1 MTRASGLQLYRA
13 TLAGLALIA
22 LASTPALAQNA
33 TSPILNQYANARGAW
48 FDAIWPFAN
57 GLFALLATIEFA
69 WSMAILA
76 LERADLQTF
85 LAGFV
90 RKIMWIGAFFTLLTF
105 GPTWIPAIID
115 SFIDLGA
122 AAGNGGAPLTPS
134 LVFQRGI
141 EIAGRLMDGAGAAMF
156 ITNFGASLAL
166 VASALLVM
174 LAFVMVT
181 IQFVVAMVES
191 YIVVAAGL
199 IFLGFGGSRWTVPY
213 VERYI
218 ALAVA
223 VGVKIMVLYLLIGLG
238 MAVSEGWIDS
248 AIAVPEQLSPGMS
261 ALEIVGSALIFG
273 MLCWQAPKLVSGL
286 LGGAPSLGAGDA
298 LSSAAGPAALAA
310 GGAVL
315 ASAAAGSVI
324 ARVAAAA
331 NAGASRGGTSTTPGG
346 GGGGNGGGGSGGPGV
361 GTGGIGVGGR
371 PGGGSAAVAPPQPA
385 SSGAAA
391 SNTSSPA
398 SASRAVPPPAA
409 STASAASAR
418 PASAR
423 PASAGAAQAPTGAS
437 GSSGSTT
444 GQDPTA
450 ATGSKPAVAPP
461 RESAWRRASRAS
473 SDAQRMLDRLTPP
486 DGPPPTPPPLRLGGG
501 DL

>member
-1 MTRASGLQLYRA
+1 MTMRRRHLRESPLLVLGLLLWLGTGTA
-13 TLAGLALIA
+13 F
-22 LASTPALAQNA
+22 AQNA
-33 TSPILNQYANARGAW
+33 TSPILAQYANARGAW
-48 FDAIWPFAN
+48 FEAIWPFAN

-156 ITNFGASLAL
+156 ISNFGASLAL

-213 VERYI
+213 VERYV
-218 ALAVA
+218 ALAVT
-223 VGVKIMVLYLLIGLG
+223 VGVKIMVLYLLVGLG

-248 AIAVPEQLSPGMS
+248 AIAVPEQPSPGMS

-298 LSSAAGPAALAA
+298 LNSAAGPAALVA

-331 NAGASRGGTSTTPGG
+331 NAGGASRGSPSPTPTGRGG
-346 GGGGNGGGGSGGPGV
+346 GGGSSGGGGNGPGFG
-361 GTGGIGVGGR
+361 GTGMGGR
-371 PGGGSAAVAPPQPA
+371 PGGGVTSVAPPQPTTST
-385 SSGAAA
+385 SSAA
-391 SNTSSPA
+391 SAAVPSN
-398 SASRAVPPPAA
+398 ASRAVPPPASSA
-409 STASAASAR
+409 AGTASFSAAQPS
-418 PASAR
+418 SS
-423 PASAGAAQAPTGAS
+423 ASAGGRTGTSAD
-437 GSSGSTT
+437 
-444 GQDPTA
+444 QNATA
-450 ATGSKPAVAPP
+450 AAKPAAAPK
-461 RESAWRRASRAS
+461 RETAWSRASRAS
-473 SDAQRMLDRLTPP
+473 ADTQRMFDRLTPP

-501 DL
+501 DT

>member
-1 MTRASGLQLYRA
+1 MMRRTQLRARPLLWIGL
-13 TLAGLALIA
+13 GLCVGVQ
-22 LASTPALAQNA
+22 TALAQNA
-33 TSPILNQYANARGAW
+33 TSPILAQYANARGAW

-213 VERYI
+213 VERYV

-223 VGVKIMVLYLLIGLG
+223 VGVKIMVLYLLVGLG
-238 MAVSEGWIDS
+238 MAVSEGWIES
-248 AIAVPEQLSPGMS
+248 AIAVPEQPSPGMS

-298 LSSAAGPAALAA
+298 LSSAAGPAALVA
-310 GGAVL
+310 GGA
-315 ASAAAGSVI
+315 GVI
-324 ARVAAAA
+324 ATGVGIGFGISARSKWNDAKQACPASTCQNPGQLQLGKDAGTAADISTVFIIVGAVGIV
-331 NAGASRGGTSTTPGG
+331 AGATLFFTAPNDEKRAAQERRVVVSPWVA
-346 GGGGNGGGGSGGPGV
+346 SGA
-361 GTGGIGVGGR
+361 GGIGVGG
-371 PGGGSAAVAPPQPA
+371 A
-385 SSGAAA
+385 
-391 SNTSSPA
+391 
-398 SASRAVPPPAA
+398 
-409 STASAASAR
+409 
-418 PASAR
+418 
-423 PASAGAAQAPTGAS
+423 
-437 GSSGSTT
+437 
-444 GQDPTA
+444 
-450 ATGSKPAVAPP
+450 
-461 RESAWRRASRAS
+461 
-473 SDAQRMLDRLTPP
+473 L
-486 DGPPPTPPPLRLGGG
+486 
-501 DL
+501 

>member
-1 MTRASGLQLYRA
+1 M
-13 TLAGLALIA
+13 AL
-22 LASTPALAQNA
+22 LASAPLLGQNA
-33 TSPILNQYANARGAW
+33 TSPILNQYANARVAW

-85 LAGFV
+85 LAGFIQ
-90 RKIMWIGAFFTLLTF
+90 KIMWIGAFFTLLTF
-105 GPTWIPAIID
+105 GPVWVPAIID
-115 SFIDLGA
+115 SFVTLGA
-122 AAGNGGAPLTPS
+122 NAGNGGAPLTPS

-156 ITNFGASLAL
+156 ITNIAAGFAL

-174 LAFVMVT
+174 LSFVMVT

-213 VERYI
+213 VERYL

-238 MAVSEGWIDS
+238 MVVSEGWIAS
-248 AIAVPEQLSPGMS
+248 AIAVPEQPSPGMS

-286 LGGAPSLGAGDA
+286 LGGAPSLSAGDA
-298 LSSAAGPAALAA
+298 IASTAGPAALVA

-315 ASAAAGSVI
+315 AGAAASGAI

-331 NAGASRGGTSTTPGG
+331 GAGGAGRGSAPPSL
-346 GGGGNGGGGSGGPGV
+346 GGGGNGGGGNGGGSGG
-361 GTGGIGVGGR
+361 GGNGGGSGAGAR
-371 PGGGSAAVAPPQPA
+371 PGGGAAPVSPPMQGVAGGSAGAPA
-385 SSGAAA
+385 
-391 SNTSSPA
+391 T
-398 SASRAVPPPAA
+398 ASRAVPPPSTNPGTA
-409 STASAASAR
+409 STASTAAGPT
-418 PASAR
+418 PAAAAERAVS
-423 PASAGAAQAPTGAS
+423 PPSGAAT
-437 GSSGSTT
+437 SSGSRASSGT
-444 GQDPTA
+444 GA
-450 ATGSKPAVAPP
+450 ASSADARPNAAAGPS
-461 RESAWRRASRAS
+461 RESAWRRASRTS
-473 SDAQRMLDRLTPP
+473 SDAQRMIDRLAPP
-486 DGPPPTPPPLRLGGG
+486 DGPPPTPPPLRLSGG
-501 DL
+501 DN

>member
-1 MTRASGLQLYRA
+1 VTRAAGRQRRHAAL
-13 TLAGLALIA
+13 TGLALLM
-22 LASTPALAQNA
+22 LASTAVLAQNA
-33 TSPILNQYANARGAW
+33 TSPILTQYANARGAW

-223 VGVKIMVLYLLIGLG
+223 VGVKI
-238 MAVSEGWIDS
+238 
-248 AIAVPEQLSPGMS
+248 IAWL
-261 ALEIVGSALIFG
+261 
-273 MLCWQAPKLVSGL
+273 K
-286 LGGAPSLGAGDA
+286 
-298 LSSAAGPAALAA
+298 
-310 GGAVL
+310 
-315 ASAAAGSVI
+315 ASQ
-324 ARVAAAA
+324 
-331 NAGASRGGTSTTPGG
+331 T
-346 GGGGNGGGGSGGPGV
+346 
-361 GTGGIGVGGR
+361 
-371 PGGGSAAVAPPQPA
+371 
-385 SSGAAA
+385 
-391 SNTSSPA
+391 
-398 SASRAVPPPAA
+398 
-409 STASAASAR
+409 
-418 PASAR
+418 
-423 PASAGAAQAPTGAS
+423 
-437 GSSGSTT
+437 
-444 GQDPTA
+444 
-450 ATGSKPAVAPP
+450 
-461 RESAWRRASRAS
+461 
-473 SDAQRMLDRLTPP
+473 
-486 DGPPPTPPPLRLGGG
+486 
-501 DL
+501 

>member
-1 MTRASGLQLYRA
+1 MTRLRHRRERWL
-13 TLAGLALIA
+13 LALG
-22 LASTPALAQNA
+22 LLLCLDTGTALAQNA
-33 TSPILNQYANARGAW
+33 TSPILTQYANARGAW

-105 GPTWIPAIID
+105 GPTWIPAIIN
-115 SFIDLGA
+115 SFVDLGA

-141 EIAGRLMDGAGAAMF
+141 EIAGRLMDGAGGAWFISNFAAGM
-156 ITNFGASLAL
+156 SL

-174 LAFVMVT
+174 LSFVMVT

-238 MAVSEGWIDS
+238 MAVSEGWIES
-248 AIAVPEQLSPGMS
+248 AIAVPEQPSPGMS

-298 LSSAAGPAALAA
+298 LSSAAGPAALVA

-331 NAGASRGGTSTTPGG
+331 NAGGASRGGSSPTPTG
-346 GGGGNGGGGSGGPGV
+346 GGGGSGGGGSSGSGGAGLGLG
-361 GTGGIGVGGR
+361 GTGAGGR
-371 PGGGSAAVAPPQPA
+371 PGGGAGSVAPPQRAA
-385 SSGAAA
+385 STVAAPNVAAA
-391 SNTSSPA
+391 A
-398 SASRAVPPPAA
+398 SASRAVPPPSARTA
-409 STASAASAR
+409 STGSSSPASSAATQTS
-418 PASAR
+418 PN
-423 PASAGAAQAPTGAS
+423 AGG
-437 GSSGSTT
+437 GSSGATTASQQPAGAPGSRSGSTP
-444 GQDPTA
+444 Q
-450 ATGSKPAVAPP
+450 
-461 RESAWRRASRAS
+461 RESAWRRAQRAS
-473 SDAQRMLDRLTPP
+473 VDTQRMFDRLTPP
-486 DGPPPTPPPLRLGGG
+486 DGPPPTPPPMRLGGG
-501 DL
+501 DT

>member
-1 MTRASGLQLYRA
+1 MLGLLLSVGTQMA
-13 TLAGLALIA
+13 V
-22 LASTPALAQNA
+22 AQNA
-33 TSPILNQYANARGAW
+33 TSPILTQYANARGAW

-238 MAVSEGWIDS
+238 MAVSEGWIAS
-248 AIAVPEQLSPGMS
+248 AIAVPEQPSPGMS

-298 LSSAAGPAALAA
+298 LSSTAGPAALAA

-331 NAGASRGGTSTTPGG
+331 NAGTSRGGSSPTPNGGGGGSSGG
-346 GGGGNGGGGSGGPGV
+346 GGGGGSA
-361 GTGGIGVGGR
+361 GIGVGGSSAGGR
-371 PGGGSAAVAPPQPA
+371 PGGGSASVAPPQPGVSTA
-385 SSGAAA
+385 STANSGTA
-391 SNTSSPA
+391 TT
-398 SASRAVPPPAA
+398 ASRAVPPPA
-409 STASAASAR
+409 SGTASAASSRTASSSGAQ
-418 PASAR
+418 PASSTGAGSGSNASTAGQNATT
-423 PASAGAAQAPTGAS
+423 ASAGDSRAGAAAS
-437 GSSGSTT
+437 
-444 GQDPTA
+444 Q
-450 ATGSKPAVAPP
+450 
-461 RESAWRRASRAS
+461 RESAWRRAQRAS
-473 SDAQRMLDRLTPP
+473 ADTQRMFDRLTPP
-486 DGPPPTPPPLRLGGG
+486 DGPPPTPPPMRLGGG
-501 DL
+501 DT

>member
-1 MTRASGLQLYRA
+1 MTRASVPQLRRA
-13 TLAGLALIA
+13 TLTGLALLV
-22 LASTPALAQNA
+22 LASTPVLAQNA
-33 TSPILNQYANARGAW
+33 TSPILTQYANARGAW
-48 FDAIWPFAN
+48 FDTIWPFAN
-57 GLFALLATIEFA
+57 GLFALLATIECA

-238 MAVSEGWIDS
+238 MAVSDGWIDS
-248 AIAVPEQLSPGMS
+248 AIAVPEQPSPGMN

-315 ASAAAGSVI
+315 ASAAAGSVL

-331 NAGASRGGTSTTPGG
+331 NAVTSRGGPSPTSGG
-346 GGGGNGGGGSGGPGV
+346 GGGGGSGGGGSPGS
-361 GTGGIGVGGR
+361 GASAFGASVGGR
-371 PGGGSAAVAPPQPA
+371 PGGGAASVSPPQPGTPGATA
-385 SSGAAA
+385 SGTGTAA
-391 SNTSSPA
+391 SNR
-398 SASRAVPPPAA
+398 RAVPPPASASSASPTSRPASSAAAQQASGTSGSGGTSTPTSGQSA
-409 STASAASAR
+409 STASDSNPAA
-418 PASAR
+418 
-423 PASAGAAQAPTGAS
+423 APR
-437 GSSGSTT
+437 
-444 GQDPTA
+444 
-450 ATGSKPAVAPP
+450 

-473 SDAQRMLDRLTPP
+473 SDTQRLFDRLTPP
-486 DGPPPTPPPLRLGGG
+486 DGPPPTPPPMRLGGG
-501 DL
+501 DT

>member
-1 MTRASGLQLYRA
+1 MRRSRDRGARRHSSSASAMLVA
-13 TLAGLALIA
+13 TQ
-22 LASTPALAQNA
+22 SALAQNA

-76 LERADLQTF
+76 LERADMQTF

-331 NAGASRGGTSTTPGG
+331 SAGGASRGGSSPTPGG
-346 GGGGNGGGGSGGPGV
+346 GGGGNGGGG
-361 GTGGIGVGGR
+361 
-371 PGGGSAAVAPPQPA
+371 GGGSGVGFRRNRRRRPPRWRIRR
-385 SSGAAA
+385 SRAAA
-391 SNTSSPA
+391 AGLLGVPRRRIPRLP
-398 SASRAVPPPAA
+398 RAVLFPLQRRAPRARRLRRRRLRRDQRRRRPAPAAAAGRPPA
-409 STASAASAR
+409 R
-418 PASAR
+418 
-423 PASAGAAQAPTGAS
+423 
-437 GSSGSTT
+437 
-444 GQDPTA
+444 
-450 ATGSKPAVAPP
+450 
-461 RESAWRRASRAS
+461 
-473 SDAQRMLDRLTPP
+473 
-486 DGPPPTPPPLRLGGG
+486 TPPPRPVRSPLSPHRASPPGVAPRARAPIRSGCSIA
-501 DL
+501 

>member
-1 MTRASGLQLYRA
+1 LLGLLLSVGTQMA
-13 TLAGLALIA
+13 V
-22 LASTPALAQNA
+22 AQNA

-76 LERADLQTF
+76 LERADMQTF

-238 MAVSEGWIDS
+238 MAVSEGWIES
-248 AIAVPEQLSPGMS
+248 AIAVPEQPSPGMS

-286 LGGAPSLGAGDA
+286 IGGAPSLGAGDA

-331 NAGASRGGTSTTPGG
+331 NAGASRGGPAPAPNGG
-346 GGGGNGGGGSGGPGV
+346 GGGGGGSGGNGLGV
-361 GTGGIGVGGR
+361 SPAGGR
-371 PGGGSAAVAPPQPA
+371 PGGGSASVAPPQP
-385 SSGAAA
+385 
-391 SNTSSPA
+391 
-398 SASRAVPPPAA
+398 SASTASTAHSGTATTANRAVPPTA
-409 STASAASAR
+409 SGTASAASSR
-418 PASAR
+418 TSASSAAQ
-423 PASAGAAQAPTGAS
+423 PSSSIGAGSGSNASTAGQNSTAASAGDSKAGAAAS
-437 GSSGSTT
+437 
-444 GQDPTA
+444 Q
-450 ATGSKPAVAPP
+450 
-461 RESAWRRASRAS
+461 RESAWRRAQRAS
-473 SDAQRMLDRLTPP
+473 ADTQRMFDRLTPP
-486 DGPPPTPPPLRLGGG
+486 DGPPPTPPPMRLSGG
-501 DL
+501 DT

>member
-1 MTRASGLQLYRA
+1 MSARRAW
-13 TLAGLALIA
+13 TLVGLAA
-22 LASTPALAQNA
+22 LALVATPALAQNA
-33 TSPILNQYANARGAW
+33 TSPILNQYAGARGAW

-57 GLFALLATIEFA
+57 RLFALLAAIEFA

-76 LERADLQTF
+76 LERADMQAF

-105 GPTWIPAIID
+105 GPVWVPAIID
-115 SFIDLGA
+115 SFVTLGA
-122 AAGNGGAPLTPS
+122 NAGNGGAPLTPS

-156 ITNFGASLAL
+156 ITNVGASLAL

-191 YIVVAAGL
+191 YVVVAAGL

-213 VERYI
+213 VERYL

-238 MAVSEGWIDS
+238 MAVSDDWIAA
-248 AIAVPEQLSPGMS
+248 AIAVPDQPSPGMS
-261 ALEIVGSALIFG
+261 AFEIVGSALIFG

-298 LSSAAGPAALAA
+298 LSSAAAPAAIAA

-315 ASAAAGSVI
+315 AGAAAGAV

-331 NAGASRGGTSTTPGG
+331 SPSAALRSGAALAPGATSSGSAGAGAS
-346 GGGGNGGGGSGGPGV
+346 
-361 GTGGIGVGGR
+361 
-371 PGGGSAAVAPPQPA
+371 GSAAFSGMAGVAR
-385 SSGAAA
+385 G
-391 SNTSSPA
+391 
-398 SASRAVPPPAA
+398 VPPPAA
-409 STASAASAR
+409 PSAGSGRGSAAAMGAGPAGPPPPPPSPPAGNAP
-418 PASAR
+418 PASA
-423 PASAGAAQAPTGAS
+423 PGG
-437 GSSGSTT
+437 G
-444 GQDPTA
+444 
-450 ATGSKPAVAPP
+450 
-461 RESAWRRASRAS
+461 ESAWQRASRAG
-473 SDAQRMLDRLTPP
+473 AGARRLVDRLTPHE
-486 DGPPPTPPPLRLGGG
+486 GPPPNPPPLRLGGG
-501 DL
+501 DD

>member
-1 MTRASGLQLYRA
+1 MLGLLLCVGTQMA
-13 TLAGLALIA
+13 A
-22 LASTPALAQNA
+22 AQNA

-174 LAFVMVT
+174 LSFVMVT

-248 AIAVPEQLSPGMS
+248 AIAVPEQPSPGMS

-331 NAGASRGGTSTTPGG
+331 NAGASRGGPAPTPNGG
-346 GGGGNGGGGSGGPGV
+346 GGGTSGGGGGGGSGGNGLGV
-361 GTGGIGVGGR
+361 SPAGGR
-371 PGGGSAAVAPPQPA
+371 PGGGSASVAPPQP
-385 SSGAAA
+385 
-391 SNTSSPA
+391 
-398 SASRAVPPPAA
+398 SASTASTANGAVPPPASATASVTSTRTSSSSAAQPSSSTGVGSGSNA
-409 STASAASAR
+409 STAGQNSTAASAGD
-418 PASAR
+418 SKT
-423 PASAGAAQAPTGAS
+423 GAAAS
-437 GSSGSTT
+437 
-444 GQDPTA
+444 Q
-450 ATGSKPAVAPP
+450 
-461 RESAWRRASRAS
+461 RESAWRRAQRAS
-473 SDAQRMLDRLTPP
+473 ADTQRMFDRLTPP
-486 DGPPPTPPPLRLGGG
+486 DGPPPTPPPMRLGGG
-501 DL
+501 DT

>member
-1 MTRASGLQLYRA
+1 MTLCSVILDNLAVHASA
-13 TLAGLALIA
+13 K
-22 LASTPALAQNA
+22 ASASL
-33 TSPILNQYANARGAW
+33 NARGAW
-48 FDAIWPFAN
+48 FDALWPFAN

-238 MAVSEGWIDS
+238 MAVSDGWIDS
-248 AIAVPEQLSPGMS
+248 AIAVPEQPSPGMN
-261 ALEIVGSALIFG
+261 ALEIVGSALAFQNAIGFAITMASIALATHLWPTLHEQVAWLLLPG
-273 MLCWQAPKLVSGL
+273 PL
-286 LGGAPSLGAGDA
+286 LGL
-298 LSSAAGPAALAA
+298 AALWPLWKP
-310 GGAVL
+310 GAQ
-315 ASAAAGSVI
+315 I
-324 ARVAAAA
+324 R
-331 NAGASRGGTSTTPGG
+331 
-346 GGGGNGGGGSGGPGV
+346 
-361 GTGGIGVGGR
+361 
-371 PGGGSAAVAPPQPA
+371 
-385 SSGAAA
+385 
-391 SNTSSPA
+391 
-398 SASRAVPPPAA
+398 
-409 STASAASAR
+409 
-418 PASAR
+418 
-423 PASAGAAQAPTGAS
+423 
-437 GSSGSTT
+437 
-444 GQDPTA
+444 
-450 ATGSKPAVAPP
+450 
-461 RESAWRRASRAS
+461 
-473 SDAQRMLDRLTPP
+473 
-486 DGPPPTPPPLRLGGG
+486 
-501 DL
+501 